1 MRNIKIRYTRNIA
14 NGLPYSETFTIG
26 QIENGEAQA
35 WMALN
40 LIDPVIAYR
49 DLFTSYKD
57 EEKTD
62 IYENDIVIKNM
73 GSKGYSEPML
83 VVFENGGFR
92 LSPNRSI
99 LHDDLVMHLLNSSFK
114 VIGNKYTNPELMKLI
129 KG

>member
-1 MRNIKIRYTRNIA
+1 MKIRYTCQRE
-14 NGLPYSETFTIG
+14 NGFTFSEIFTIE
-26 QIENGEAQA
+26 QLEVGEAETWFA
-35 WMALN
+35 FN
-40 LIDPVIAYR
+40 FVDRTNVHR

-99 LHDDLVMHLLNSSFK
+99 LHDDLVMHLLNSAFK
-114 VIGNKYTNPELMKLI
+114 VIGNKYSNPELMKLI